1 MHLEYSEQSIV
12 DLDNII
18 AYIAKDSKSRA
29 LQYIDKMKSKIELL
43 VHAPNIGVACKA
55 KKINQDCRILIFEDY
70 LVFYTTKE
78 NNIQIIRVLHSSVNY
93 VNTIKQDVK

>member
-18 AYIAKDSKSRA
+18 EYIAKDSKSRA
-29 LQYIDKMKSKIELL
+29 LQYIDKMKSKVELL

-55 KKINQDCRILIFEDY
+55 KKINQNCRILIFEHY
-70 LVFYTTKE
+70 LVFYTIKE
-78 NNIQIIRVLHSSVNY
+78 NNIQIKRVLHSSVNY
-93 VNTIKQDVK
+93 VDTFNQELK

>member
-12 DLDNII
+12 DLDDII

-55 KKINQDCRILIFEDY
+55 KNINKYCRILIFEDY
-70 LVFYTTKE
+70 LVFYTIKE
-78 NNIQIIRVLHSSVNY
+78 NYIQIKRVLHSSVNY
-93 VNTIKQDVK
+93 VDTFKQGVK

>member
-18 AYIAKDSKSRA
+18 EYIAKDSKSRA

-43 VHAPNIGVACKA
+43 IHTPNLGVACKT
-55 KKINQDCRILIFEDY
+55 KNIKQDCRILIIENY
-70 LVFYTTKE
+70 LVFYTIKE
-78 NNIQIIRVLHSSVNY
+78 SNIQIKRVLHSFVNY
-93 VNTIKQDVK
+93 VDAFKQGVK